1 MNGVQLPQDYKA
13 TTKKQFTFLPLGP
26 QGFLALI

>member
-13 TTKKQFTFLPLGP
+13 TTKKKVYFLPLRP
-26 QGFLALI
+26 QDFFALI